1 MNISWHELIINYS
14 ISEGWVV
21 CSWECIWIL
30 EIIDVLAAFIHMGNL
45 GYDTRTNESYIPN
58 EEVREL
64 FDSANKKMSVKF
76 KEIEYN

>member
-30 EIIDVLAAFIHMGNL
+30 EIIDVLAALIHIGDL
-45 GYDTRTNESYIPN
+45 GYDTRTNEAYIPN

-64 FDSANKKMSVKF
+64 FDSANKKYECKIQRNRV
-76 KEIEYN
+76 